1 MTEKETKQDPL
12 PPLEQGEDRTD
23 KIRVLLVDD
32 EEGYVNV
39 LSNRL
44 QKRGFDVTRTYS
56 GTEALQALRK
66 REFEVAVLDLKMED
80 MDGIEVLE
88 VFKRMDP
95 QMEVIMLTGH
105 GSETAAVQGIEMGA
119 YDYLTKPCE
128 FESLLEKIRKATQK
142 HKREPT

>member
-1 MTEKETKQDPL
+1 MAEKETEKTPL
-12 PPLEQGEDRTD
+12 PSQEQSGLKTG

-44 QKRGFDVTRTYS
+44 RKRGFDVTRTYS
-56 GTEALQALRK
+56 GTEALQALRNK
-66 REFEVAVLDLKMED
+66 EFEVAVLDLKMED
-80 MDGIEVLE
+80 MDGLEVLK

-105 GSETAAVQGIEMGA
+105 GSQTAAVQGIEMGA

-128 FESLLEKIRKATQK
+128 FDSLLKKIQRASRK
-142 HKREPT
+142 HKREPI

>member
-1 MTEKETKQDPL
+1 MSEKETKQDSLL
-12 PPLEQGEDRTD
+12 PREQGKDTAG

-44 QKRGFDVTRTYS
+44 RKRGFDVTKTYS
-56 GTEALQALRK
+56 GAEALQALRNK
-66 REFEVAVLDLKMED
+66 EFEVAVLDLKMED
-80 MDGIEVLE
+80 MDGLEVLK

-105 GSETAAVQGIEMGA
+105 GSQAAALQGIEMGA

-128 FESLLEKIRKATQK
+128 FESLLKKIQKASKKQE
-142 HKREPT
+142 RESA

>member
-1 MTEKETKQDPL
+1 MTEIDTKQSPS
-12 PPLEQGEDRTD
+12 PSQEQGEIKTG

-44 QKRGFDVTRTYS
+44 KKRGFDVTGTYG

-66 REFEVAVLDLKMED
+66 NEFDVAVLDLKMED
-80 MDGIEVLE
+80 MDGLEVLDI
-88 VFKRMDP
+88 FKRMDP

-105 GSETAAVQGIEMGA
+105 GSQTAAVQGMEMGA

-128 FESLLEKIRKATQK
+128 FESLLEKIESASRKQK
-142 HKREPT
+142 RVST

>member
-1 MTEKETKQDPL
+1 MTEKERTQNPIL
-12 PPLEQGEDRTD
+12 PQEQSAAKKG

-44 QKRGFDVTRTYS
+44 RKRGFEVTGTYS
-56 GTEALQALRK
+56 GTEALQALRNK
-66 REFEVAVLDLKMED
+66 EFEVAVLDLKMED
-80 MDGIEVLE
+80 MDGLEVLR

-105 GSETAAVQGIEMGA
+105 GSQTAAVQGIEMGA

-128 FESLLEKIRKATQK
+128 FESLLEKIQKASQK
-142 HKREPT
+142 EKRESA

>member
-1 MTEKETKQDPL
+1 MAEEKTKQNSQPFQKKSKD
-12 PPLEQGEDRTD
+12 ERG
-23 KIRVLLVDD
+23 KVRVLLVDD

-44 QKRGFDVTRTYS
+44 QKRGFEVTGAYS

-66 REFEVAVLDLKMED
+66 NEFQVAVLDLKMED
-80 MDGIEVLE
+80 MDGLEVLK

-95 QMEVIMLTGH
+95 RMEVIMLTGH
-105 GSETAAVQGIEMGA
+105 GSQTAAVQGMELGA

-128 FESLLEKIRKATQK
+128 FESLLKKIHKASQK
-142 HKREPT
+142 QKRDTA